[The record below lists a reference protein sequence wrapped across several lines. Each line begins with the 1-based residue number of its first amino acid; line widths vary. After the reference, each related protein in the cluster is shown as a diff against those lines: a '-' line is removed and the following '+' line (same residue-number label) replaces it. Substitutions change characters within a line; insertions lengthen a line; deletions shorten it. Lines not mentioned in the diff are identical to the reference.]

1 MTIEHLVLYKFK
13 AETSAAKISFI
24 LEQQKALQ
32 TQVTGII
39 EASIGQNFSDRA
51 GGYTHCG
58 RLCFFDRASLDAF
71 YPHAAH
77 QAFKALLQPEI
88 ESLLV
93 IDYEAS

>member
-1 MTIEHLVLYKFK
+1 MIEHLILLKFK
-13 AETSAAKISFI
+13 AETDVAMIALI

-32 TQVTGII
+32 TQVPGIT
-39 EASIGQNFSDRA
+39 EASVGQNFSEHA
-51 GGYTHCG
+51 GGFTHCG
-58 RLCFFDRASLDAF
+58 RLGFQDRASLDAF